1 MQRNFIGSIKMLLVQ
16 KFHERVFDP
25 ERFELLRVGHEKF
38 GYRWVILDNERI
50 WSGAKAFVTYIE
62 DKFPG
67 AVDEVGQARTVILQ
81 TAPQFATNPLFLL
94 PAGDKD
100 KEEGV
105 IQLLYYAAAFLLR
118 CGIQNVDQDAAE
130 ANFGLRNSE
139 MISEQP
145 TLY

>member
-1 MQRNFIGSIKMLLVQ
+1 MLLVQ
-16 KFHERVFDP
+16 KFHERVSDP

-38 GYRWVILDNERI
+38 GYRWVHNERI
-50 WSGAKAFVTYIE
+50 WSGAEAFVSYIG

-67 AVDEVGQARTVILQ
+67 AVDKVGQARTVILQ
-81 TAPQFATNPLFLL
+81 TAPQFATNRWFLL

-100 KEEGV
+100 KDKDEEEGV